1 METKMDKDINCGGI
15 IRLENA
21 GLDYSN
27 YDSTYTI
34 GNDNVTIDIS
44 NVTIDIGNVG
54 IAKIYNDEKHLF
66 QENAKCTLYGT
77 SVDFSIDHNRSLLR
91 DSGEIPLDIWS
102 RMYNNGIID
111 DE

>member
-54 IAKIYNDEKHLF
+54 
-66 QENAKCTLYGT
+66 
-77 SVDFSIDHNRSLLR
+77 VDFSIDHNRSLLR